1 MFLIKQEKKS
11 FNDILT
17 EYYNEIL
24 NFNEEYN
31 NVYTNI
37 LLQEAVV
44 LTEEENNTS
53 NNSGGLLSGLIT
65 FIKNIITKIVNA
77 FAWII
82 KKLFSPITFVLNKL
96 KATPDDKEVTMKADI
111 KEADD
116 KYMKIVKV
124 SAAIAGIAGAATIV
138 LGKDN
143 VEELQQ
149 KLGSMI
155 GLGGGSSIGS
165 KIENTFYNGLGRLT
179 WFTGKKVVARKVK
192 SEYNSLANKVKGI
205 PLVGENLK
213 KGLDSLAAK
222 AKAETEPKMLN
233 EIKKVTTWLTGLG
246 GKLSA
251 ESGHLLN
258 GIGRMVGF

>member
-37 LLQEAVV
+37 LLQEAGV

-53 NNSGGLLSGLIT
+53 NSSGGLLSGLVT

-96 KATPDDKEVTMKADI
+96 KATPDDKEVTIKA
-111 KEADD
+111 KPEEADD
-116 KYMKIVKV
+116 KYMKIMKV
-124 SAAIAGIAGAATIV
+124 SGAIAATVGAATLII
-138 LGKDN
+138 GKDN
-143 VEELQQ
+143 VEDLQ
-149 KLGSMI
+149 KKVFGPMTS
-155 GLGGGSSIGS
+155 GGSNPVS
-165 KIENTFYNGLGRLT
+165 NLFYNGLGRLT
-179 WFTGKKVVARKVK
+179 FFAGKKVVAREVK
-192 SEYNSLANKVKGI
+192 SKYNNLSNKAKEIPVVGQNIKKALDGLA
-205 PLVGENLK
+205 
-213 KGLDSLAAK
+213 SK
-222 AKAETEPKMLN
+222 AKATVDTKLLN
-233 EIKKVTTWLTGLG
+233 EYKKVTSWVSVNG
-246 GKLSA
+246 GKLVT
-251 ESGHLLN
+251 ESGHWLN
-258 GIGRMVGF
+258 GVANMVGF